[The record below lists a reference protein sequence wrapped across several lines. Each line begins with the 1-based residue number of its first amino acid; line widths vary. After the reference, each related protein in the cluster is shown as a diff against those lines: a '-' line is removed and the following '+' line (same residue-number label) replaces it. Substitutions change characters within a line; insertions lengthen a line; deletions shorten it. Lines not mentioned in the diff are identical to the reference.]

1 MIIQSQ
7 PDAARRVVTKE
18 RDGQLGG
25 LIRWKPEGLDDDA
38 EEIWVDR
45 YASFGWR
52 ALCVCVVGGTRDPEH
67 QQEKLLK
74 NVFFL
79 CFLCSIFGRYVLITI
94 LWPC

>member
-52 ALCVCVVGGTRDPEH
+52 ALCVCVVGDPEH

-79 CFLCSIFGRYVLITI
+79 CILCSIFGRYILITI